1 MENKNILGIVT
12 VLVII
17 AGAVGYAALRPASVI
32 APGATTL
39 PPGSYTEHAPYYDI
53 AANYASSTP
62 LTGVANTA
70 AVALMQKFVSD
81 TITQFKT
88 DGNFANITP
97 ADIKTMGFDTGR
109 KESLQITYL
118 IGSSGR
124 TVSYIFTVYEDTLGA
139 HGNTFFH
146 TFTFDTNPS
155 TPSGQAGVPL
165 ALADLFTPGAPY
177 LDELSGIA
185 RAKLPG
191 VIGQDADVTFIN
203 DGTTPDTKNFQTFFF
218 DNAYLVFL
226 FAPYQVAP
234 YSAGPQT
241 LRIPIASLTSV
252 LKPEYR

>member
-17 AGAVGYAALRPASVI
+17 AGAVGYAALRPASVV

-39 PPGSYTEHAPYYDI
+39 PSGGYTEHAPYYDI
-53 AANYASSTP
+53 VANYASSTP

-70 AVALMQKFVSD
+70 AVTLMQKFVSD
-81 TITQFKT
+81 TIAQFKT
-88 DGNFANITP
+88 DGNFANLTP
-97 ADIKTMGFDTGR
+97 TDIKTMGFDTGR

-146 TFTFDTNPS
+146 TFTFDAT
-155 TPSGQAGVPL
+155 TGAPL

-177 LDELSGIA
+177 LDELSSIA
-185 RAKLPG
+185 RAKLPSI
-191 VIGQDADVTFIN
+191 IGQGTDMTFVS
-203 DGTTPDTKNFQTFFF
+203 DGTTPDTKNFQAFFF

-241 LRIPIASLTSV
+241 LRIPIASLTSI
-252 LKPEYR
+252 LQPEYR